1 MNKILV
7 QTYSW
12 INSHEHQIQDFSG
25 ILMTVLFGTF
35 IKVYKEPND
44 PNKWRIS
51 RFISESV
58 VSLLLASTLYL
69 VNYYYIHLPVLLIM
83 VLCVWSGSMSGNLYR
98 NTENLVDSIFDSLKV
113 FFSNRLK
120 ISILFIGLSM
130 AVVGCKAKPIIST
143 NNKETEK
150 TSEIVKE
157 KTTNNNLAVIDS
169 LKILI
174 QKVKTSKPECD
185 SITNAKIDELLL
197 QINSKKI
204 SGDNSFGVYYDKL
217 RKELIA
223 YTKLGATKTEI
234 TSNHNYKTETIKEV
248 SVKEIPVKY
257 VPKWIQILACIGAGA
272 IAFGIFKLV
281 KRFCV

>member
-1 MNKILV
+1 MNKIVL

-12 INSHEHQIQDFSG
+12 INSHEHQIQDFSAL
-25 ILMTVLFGTF
+25 LMTVLFGTF
-35 IKVYKEPND
+35 IKIYKEPND

-51 RFISESV
+51 RFISEGV
-58 VSLLLASTLYL
+58 VSFLLASTLYL

-98 NTENLVDSIFDSLKV
+98 NSEHLIDSVFDSLKV
-113 FFSNRLK
+113 WFANRLQ
-120 ISILFIGLSM
+120 IIILFICLSVV
-130 AVVGCKAKPIIST
+130 VVGCKAKPIIST

-150 TSEIVKE
+150 TSEIIKE
-157 KTTNNNLAVIDS
+157 KTTDNNLAVIDS

-174 QKVKTSKPECD
+174 QRVKTSKPECD

-204 SGDNSFGVYYDKL
+204 SGENSFGVYYDKL
-217 RKELIA
+217 KKELIA
-223 YTKLGATKTEI
+223 YANLGATKTEI
-234 TSNHNYKTETIKEV
+234 TSNHNYKTETLKEI

-257 VPKWIQILACIGAGA
+257 IPKWIQILAYIGAGA
-272 IAFGIFKLV
+272 IVFGVFKLV
-281 KRFCV
+281 KIFYV